1 MDRQEAC
8 SRDGPTQHK
17 KSPGAVTSNQG
28 QNKKNKQGNNVNF
41 DTARQEE
48 NMADFRIDV
57 GFFNHIKTKRLRK
70 RLGLEGVFA
79 LQMLWAYA
87 AQHEHE
93 HGRVYTNEDIEL
105 AVDWDGDDLAP
116 VLAEVGY
123 LDAVDGGYIIHE
135 LETHNG
141 YAASAA
147 KRSAGVKC

>member
-1 MDRQEAC
+1 
-8 SRDGPTQHK
+8 
-17 KSPGAVTSNQG
+17 
-28 QNKKNKQGNNVNF
+28 
-41 DTARQEE
+41 
-48 NMADFRIDV
+48 MADFRIDV